1 MTKPVVSMI
10 AVVLITLVPISTKA
24 QSAPAPMPRRGVS
37 DRIPDQPPAPDP
49 RDPEVFRRAL
59 LGVAIT
65 IEQAWGIEPRVSQR
79 IASAPVDDLR
89 QWVNQFPDPAR
100 FIEAAGRIARRHA
113 LARIAPT
120 ANAVSSTPFPPDY
133 PPNSGAYKSTIL
145 DPIALV
151 GIPVSN
157 TDRCGTETWAD
168 FFEVWYLADYTLRQ
182 LQGACVV
189 GGCDPTG
196 AVCLAACTPVELA
209 QIAVNLAYVP
219 IQLCDV
225 HEGSVNSAEIE
236 AGYENSVRILGDLAA
251 HDANVT
257 GRLVALDA
265 RLALHDAEVQ
275 ARLARIEAKLD
286 QLALRRIDL
295 QVVEI
300 ENRKS
305 YLVRATEGGRGVSVT
320 FDAIEVFDDGAGAFN
335 AIGGAT
341 ADQIEPGSYL
351 VHMNPSS
358 QHPDKI
364 FRFRV
369 HHDAVGGD
377 VVFHR
382 LSGQTLGVG
391 Q

>member
-1 MTKPVVSMI
+1 MTKPVLSAI
-10 AVVLITLVPISTKA
+10 AVVLITCVPVLTKA
-24 QSAPAPMPRRGVS
+24 QSAPAPTARRGVPE
-37 DRIPDQPPAPDP
+37 RIPDPQPTPDP
-49 RDPEVFRRAL
+49 RDPEVFRHAL
-59 LGVAIT
+59 LGVAVT

-79 IASAPVDDLR
+79 IATAPVDDLR

-100 FIEAAGRIARRHA
+100 FIDAAGRIVHRRA
-113 LARIAPT
+113 SARIAPT
-120 ANAVSSTPFPPDY
+120 INASTPFPPDY
-133 PPNSGAYKSTIL
+133 PPNSGAYKDTIL
-145 DPIALV
+145 DPISFT

-168 FFEVWYLADYTLRQ
+168 FFEVWYLADYTVRQ
-182 LQGACVV
+182 LQALCVV
-189 GGCDPTG
+189 GSCDPTG
-196 AVCLAACTPVELA
+196 VACLATCTPVELA
-209 QIAVNLAYVP
+209 QIAANLAYVP

-251 HDANVT
+251 HDANIT
-257 GRLVALDA
+257 ARLTALDA
-265 RLALHDAEVQ
+265 RLAVHDAEVQ

-300 ENRKS
+300 KNRES

-320 FDAIEVFDDGAGAFN
+320 FDAIEVFDDGAGAFTP
-335 AIGGAT
+335 IGGAT
-341 ADQIEPGSYL
+341 AGQIEPGSYL

-369 HHDAVGGD
+369 HHDEVGGD